1 MSEWEEWGAD
11 GAPEPFSDY
20 DIRAGARLREV

>member
-11 GAPEPFSDY
+11 TAPEPFSDY
-20 DIRAGARLREV
+20 DIRAEARPREA